1 MQLPL
6 PSTAVRLPGNFFESV
21 LQFPSSRDNYTPF
34 PDKDHHR
41 EEQEVFKL
49 VFPTA
54 PWSSS
59 WASQLLPLAPATQ
72 GTFTAT
78 EGFGSLSF
86 QGGFLNQPPVAQF
99 QQEGGFTPS
108 LQGRTHST
116 ASLPCHTTT
125 ASQHPLKKPSATN
138 STSIKSM
145 IPIQAMKSNQIYQN
159 NKGSKLPSLGNL
171 E

>member
-78 EGFGSLSF
+78 EGFRSLFSGRISEPTTGGSVPTGGRVHTLPAGPYSQHCLASLSHHHSF
-86 QGGFLNQPPVAQF
+86 TAPTQKALSNQ
-99 QQEGGFTPS
+99 
-108 LQGRTHST
+108 
-116 ASLPCHTTT
+116 
-125 ASQHPLKKPSATN
+125 QHL
-138 STSIKSM
+138 
-145 IPIQAMKSNQIYQN
+145 NQIYDSN
-159 NKGSKLPSLGNL
+159 SSN
-171 E
+171 EI